1 MRPAGLFSCPSAYTY
16 KDLCNRKAHRTD
28 RKQTWVGK
36 SRNGSY
42 YKYSGSCARPN
53 AFLANDSQPCES
65 LCGRTWAA
73 GVMNGHRIMS
83 TTTTKTSMAK
93 GKRKK
98 KTSYKKENNHPPRL
112 VESSSARTWLS
123 SNHQLLGYDVTPWF
137 RRADISFDFVTCV
150 PPCSGLGFSEAAL
163 KPSEPFQR
171 DQHPPSSRKLGVWRA
186 WQTGLAAN
194 PGPLSLVAHHLG
206 PTFTPPQQLGGC
218 MQLGPSDF

>member
-1 MRPAGLFSCPSAYTY
+1 M
-16 KDLCNRKAHRTD
+16 
-28 RKQTWVGK
+28 VI
-36 SRNGSY
+36 
-42 YKYSGSCARPN
+42 GSCQRQQQKP
-53 AFLANDSQPCES
+53 QWRK
-65 LCGRTWAA
+65 GR
-73 GVMNGHRIMS
+73 
-83 TTTTKTSMAK
+83 
-93 GKRKK
+93 GKRKHLIK
-98 KTSYKKENNHPPRL
+98 KRKSSSSSPRR
-112 VESSSARTWLS
+112 SSSARPWLS

-150 PPCSGLGFSEAAL
+150 PPCSGLGFLEAAL